1 MFLRLIHVAAHA
13 GTSSLLKADSYL
25 FVCRY
30 QSLSIH
36 CLLNIFPQP
45 LAAVNYAVCLYKHLF
60 ESLLSILKYLGVELL
75 GHIVI
80 LFFNEK
86 SHFLLVCLFV
96 LGLCCCMGFL

>member
-1 MFLRLIHVAAHA
+1 MWQHMPVLHPFLRLTHI
-13 GTSSLLKADSYL
+13 SLYVDTR
-25 FVCRY
+25 VC
-30 QSLSIH
+30 LS
-36 CLLNIFPQP
+36 NIFPQP